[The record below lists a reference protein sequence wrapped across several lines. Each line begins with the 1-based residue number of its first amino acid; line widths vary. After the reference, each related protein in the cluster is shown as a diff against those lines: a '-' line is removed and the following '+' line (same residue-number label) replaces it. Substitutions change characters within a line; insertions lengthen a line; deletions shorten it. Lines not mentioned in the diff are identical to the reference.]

1 MRPALYPDDGSCGGA
16 SDVAVNGEKTFII
29 KSDNS
34 SSVSVYLL
42 SEPKGTSSSKS
53 AAADEKGTPEARE
66 IWQRMKVM
74 TAAKPGTTSEYVA
87 NKLCHCCRKAKHTGV
102 KFHCGKH
109 TYCSSHFEKRLGFP
123 AVYMQQNANGINHCP
138 VCILTCTCKACNER
152 LMAVTQIMKSECT
165 KQGCGP
171 SEVQMDNLFELCTAA
186 PSSFASIAKSGE
198 TSRSSSNQA
207 EKTFDTTKASK
218 SSAAAQKTS
227 STGTKSRDNLDKLWY
242 ETLERLKPCI
252 VNGKM
257 DYSSLTDEKAK
268 KQLNDFVYRQRKHF
282 RMRQNNEDS
291 PLTNE
296 RFEALSAANF
306 PFELQKSASI
316 QRSKSSKKDIIVSLR
331 DPSYK
336 QIMEEYFKKLGPKT
350 YQIEGGKLT
359 EREAVDEVYAILKN
373 KGGRFVRLTNPHNLN
388 DGCVEIDDEEAL
400 KSEYLVCK
408 LGHLI
413 LDRTISCH
421 FCQLFRFMFLK
432 RSAMILTAEWNQ
444 QSGGYIQKVLPKT
457 VVLPQN
463 S

>member
-1 MRPALYPDDGSCGGA
+1 
-16 SDVAVNGEKTFII
+16 
-29 KSDNS
+29 
-34 SSVSVYLL
+34 
-42 SEPKGTSSSKS
+42 
-53 AAADEKGTPEARE
+53 
-66 IWQRMKVM
+66 
-74 TAAKPGTTSEYVA
+74 
-87 NKLCHCCRKAKHTGV
+87 
-102 KFHCGKH
+102 
-109 TYCSSHFEKRLGFP
+109 
-123 AVYMQQNANGINHCP
+123 
-138 VCILTCTCKACNER
+138 
-152 LMAVTQIMKSECT
+152 MAVTQIMKSECT

-171 SEVQMDNLFELCTAA
+171 SEVQMDNLFELCTAT

-408 LGHLI
+408 LRHLI
-413 LDRTISCH
+413 LDRTVSCH
-421 FCQLFRFMFLK
+421 FCQLIRFMFLK
-432 RSAMILTAEWNQ
+432 RSAMTLTAEWNQ
-444 QSGGYIQKVLPKT
+444 RSGGCTQKVLPKT